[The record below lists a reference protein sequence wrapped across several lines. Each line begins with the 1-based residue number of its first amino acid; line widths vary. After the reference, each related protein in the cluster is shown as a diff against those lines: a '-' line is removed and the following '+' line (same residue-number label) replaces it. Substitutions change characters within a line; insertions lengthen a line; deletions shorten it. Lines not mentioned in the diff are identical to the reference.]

1 MLNKLLPWRICHY
14 APVSFKGEQDRII
27 LLLFMSYSLD
37 GGTLSA
43 IREHLFSSKTPDEQ
57 ERLFK
62 ILLEMDK
69 YRSK

>member
-1 MLNKLLPWRICHY
+1 MNKLLPWRICHY

-27 LLLFMSYSLD
+27 LLLFMFYSLD

-43 IREHLFSSKTPDEQ
+43 IRKRLLFAKTPGEQ
-57 ERLFK
+57 EQLFK